1 MKTERKVN
9 CGRIEE
15 DAVLS
20 PSGQESQAN
29 EEYLLNWVPS
39 LLEEKCYFN
48 LEVYVIILFPSQH
61 MQTYLAPILAF
72 TGCFYVTVGKKK
84 YK

>member
-29 EEYLLNWVPS
+29 EEYLLN
-39 LLEEKCYFN
+39 
-48 LEVYVIILFPSQH
+48 
-61 MQTYLAPILAF
+61 
-72 TGCFYVTVGKKK
+72 
-84 YK
+84 